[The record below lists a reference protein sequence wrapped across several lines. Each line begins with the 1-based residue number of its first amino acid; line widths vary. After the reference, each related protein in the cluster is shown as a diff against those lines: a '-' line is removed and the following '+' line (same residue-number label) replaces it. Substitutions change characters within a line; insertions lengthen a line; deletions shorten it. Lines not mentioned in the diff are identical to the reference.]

1 MSGTTLLINLA
12 GAIALLL
19 WGTHMISTALL
30 RGFGTQLRNGLGRNL
45 DKRWKALLSGIG
57 ITAILQSSTAVSLMA
72 TSFTAAG
79 TLSLAPALAVML
91 GANIG
96 STLVVQLLS
105 FNTSMAIPIVLL
117 VGFVVFR
124 LRDDSRYESIGCA
137 LIGLGLMLLA
147 LSLLAAVLG
156 QMEST
161 PVFHAVMQGL
171 QGDILI
177 ALLVAAL
184 LTWIC
189 HSSVAVIL
197 LIASLAGTGLMSP
210 VTTLALVLGVNIGG
224 ALPPVLSASTQIAR
238 RLPLGNLAVRLF
250 GALLVLPFASWLGSA
265 LAASSV
271 TPGHQVVYLH
281 IAFNGLLAVGFI
293 GLVERMA
300 AVLTRLLPA
309 PEQPADPGMPHYLDE
324 AGLEVANIG
333 LSNAVREALRLADM
347 LSVMLERVLKL
358 FEAPMEVTAEQ
369 IRQLDQ
375 SLDLLSAAIRAYLAD
390 IGQDGLSDEDAD
402 RAQEILMF
410 VINLEH
416 AGDILSSS
424 LAQLAARRRRRGE
437 AFSKF
442 ELGHIYPLHDE
453 LLESLNLAITVFLRE
468 DTATAHQLV
477 ARKASIRRLEANAS
491 REHFRKLSADK
502 TAWAESGDIFQR
514 VLRDY
519 RRVHHHIA
527 ALAYPVLERAGEHIP
542 GLNEPAENPAPA
554 LLRHDG
560 IGGDEVHHDLRRP
573 RDKDDYPC
581 AS

>member
-1 MSGTTLLINLA
+1 MSGTALLIHLA

-45 DKRWKALLSGIG
+45 DKRWKALLCGIG
-57 ITAILQSSTAVSLMA
+57 ITTVLQSSTAVSLMA
-72 TSFTAAG
+72 SSFTAAG

-105 FNTSMAIPIVLL
+105 FDTSIAIPLVLL
-117 VGFVVFR
+117 AGFVVFR
-124 LRDDSRYESIGCA
+124 LRDDSRYESVGCA

-147 LSLLAAVLG
+147 LSLLSAALG

-161 PVFHAVMQGL
+161 PLFHVIMQGL
-171 QGDILI
+171 DGDLLI
-177 ALLVAAL
+177 ALLVAVL
-184 LTWIC
+184 LTWMC

-197 LIASLAGTGLMSP
+197 LIASLASTGLMSP
-210 VTTLALVLGVNIGG
+210 VTTLALMLGVNIGG
-224 ALPPVLSASTQIAR
+224 ALPPVMNAATPVAR
-238 RLPLGNLAVRLF
+238 RLPLGNLLVRLF
-250 GALLVLPFASWLGSA
+250 GALLVLPFADLLGKG
-265 LAASSV
+265 LAA
-271 TPGHQVVYLH
+271 TAIAPAQLVVYLH
-281 IAFNGLLAVGFI
+281 IAFNLLLGLGFI
-293 GLVERMA
+293 GLVDWLA
-300 AVLTRLLPA
+300 KGLTRLLPT
-309 PEQPADPGMPHYLDE
+309 PEQAADPGMPEYLDE

-333 LSNAVREALRLADM
+333 LSNAVREALRIADM
-347 LSVMLERVLKL
+347 LSVMLERVLQL
-358 FEAPMEVTAEQ
+358 FQKPGEVSAEA

-416 AGDILSSS
+416 AGDILSTN

-437 AFSKF
+437 RFSEF
-442 ELGHIYPLHDE
+442 ELGHIYPLHEE
-453 LLESLNLAITVFLRE
+453 LRESLSLAVTVFLRE
-468 DTATAHQLV
+468 DVVTAHRLV
-477 ARKASIRRLEANAS
+477 ERKEVIRRLEASAS

-502 TAWAESGDIFQR
+502 STWAESGDIFQR

-527 ALAYPVLERAGEHIP
+527 ALAYPVLERSGERVLETRP
-542 GLNEPAENPAPA
+542 LGANEPAPGPVHA
-554 LLRHDG
+554 LELN
-560 IGGDEVHHDLRRP
+560 DETLL
-573 RDKDDYPC
+573 DKDNYPC